1 MPFGMRPL
9 KGLGHTGAMRW
20 LSIDHGTKKIGLAF
34 SDELEI
40 LSSPFEVWPQ
50 EGERT
55 LERLARLCREEGVQ
69 VLAVGLPRHKDGAES
84 ETAPAARAFG
94 EDLAQRTGLPLRL
107 VNEHLSSAEAERL
120 LRERGVKPEKRKAM
134 LDAAAAAVILAEVL
148 EDRRAR
154 GVPADRLN

>member
-1 MPFGMRPL
+1 
-9 KGLGHTGAMRW
+9 MRW

-69 VLAVGLPRHKDGAES
+69 ILAVGLPRHKDGAES

-94 EDLAQRTGLPLRL
+94 EALAQRTGLPLRL

-154 GVPADRLN
+154 GVPADRLD

>member
-1 MPFGMRPL
+1 MQGR

>member
-1 MPFGMRPL
+1 MRPQ

-94 EDLAQRTGLPLRL
+94 EALAQRTGLPLRL

-154 GVPADRLN
+154 GVPADRLD